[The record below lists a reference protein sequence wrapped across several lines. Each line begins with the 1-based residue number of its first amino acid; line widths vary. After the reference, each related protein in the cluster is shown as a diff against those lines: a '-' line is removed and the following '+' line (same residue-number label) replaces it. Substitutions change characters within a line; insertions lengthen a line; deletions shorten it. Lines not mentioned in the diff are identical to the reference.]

1 MPDKCKVGLVSQT
14 IWVLNIL
21 HGRLR
26 FQLPQELPTLKEWVE
41 SFKHQIHRKTARSS
55 TLIPRNCQTM
65 VTKSSSSANSF
76 STERTESLLTNTVS
90 LISRRSLES
99 GTYLFPRNAATSNI
113 PSPPKWYITLF
124 LFKQNSWKRCCLGE
138 SHASSTKKTSGLW
151 CQASSERPS
160 LGFRETLW
168 RIGSVLLF
176 LDVSSWNQK
185 QKVKCLR
192 KVQMEWFDGLSKW
205 FLDLNL
211 MKCAKW

>member
-1 MPDKCKVGLVSQT
+1 MPDKCKKTCFPNNLSAEHFTWKASISTSSVC
-14 IWVLNIL
+14 
-21 HGRLR
+21 
-26 FQLPQELPTLKEWVE
+26 QLSRNE
-41 SFKHQIHRKTARSS
+41 SNEKHQIHRIHRTALS

-99 GTYLFPRNAATSNI
+99 GTYLFPRNAAISNI

-124 LFKQNSWKRCCLGE
+124 LFKQNSWKCCCLGE

-168 RIGSVLLF
+168 RIRSVLVF
-176 LDVSSWNQK
+176 LLVSSWNLGIK
-185 QKVKCLR
+185 NKK
-192 KVQMEWFDGLSKW
+192 
-205 FLDLNL
+205 
-211 MKCAKW
+211 

>member
-1 MPDKCKVGLVSQT
+1 MPDKCKKTCFPNNLSAEHFTWKASISTSSVC
-14 IWVLNIL
+14 
-21 HGRLR
+21 
-26 FQLPQELPTLKEWVE
+26 QLSRNEWNE
-41 SFKHQIHRKTARSS
+41 KHQIHRTALS

-90 LISRRSLES
+90 LISRMRSLES
-99 GTYLFPRNAATSNI
+99 GTYLFPRDAAISNI
-113 PSPPKWYITLF
+113 CSPPKWYITLV
-124 LFKQNSWKRCCLGE
+124 LFKQNSWKCCCLCE

-168 RIGSVLLF
+168 RIGSVLVF

-192 KVQMEWFDGLSKW
+192 KIQMEWFDGLSKW